1 MFGWNFRIALGGASA
16 AGFEKMG
23 SPDREICQ
31 RLLEL
36 IERFK
41 AIKVDDL
48 GSLPGS
54 EFTLEECAGEVV
66 EFTVYKADLPGG
78 AILVVVQAFLSTW
91 RGPTFISFGR
101 VGRIYAE
108 GFVQDTVGVQKQAP
122 EEMLWPYR

>member
-16 AGFEKMG
+16 VGFEKMG

-31 RLLEL
+31 RLLQL

-41 AIKVDDL
+41 AIKIEDL
-48 GSLPGS
+48 RSLPGS

-66 EFTVYKADLPGG
+66 EFTVYKTDVPGG
-78 AILVVVQAFLSTW
+78 DFLVVVQAFFSTW
-91 RGPTFISFGR
+91 RKPTFISLGR

-108 GFVQDTVGVQKQAP
+108 GFVLDSNGISKQAP